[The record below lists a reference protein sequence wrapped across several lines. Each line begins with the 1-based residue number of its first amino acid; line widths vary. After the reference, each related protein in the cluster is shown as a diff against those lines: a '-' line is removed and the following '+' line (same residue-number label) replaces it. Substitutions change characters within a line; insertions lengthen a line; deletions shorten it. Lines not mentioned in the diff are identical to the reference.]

1 MAPVSPAQNYVSDY
15 LKLLPES
22 DLTQF
27 QKILEM
33 KVRPLD
39 HNLIL
44 LHLHLYIKLQIFKL
58 NR

>member
-33 KVRPLD
+33 KVRPRD

-44 LHLHLYIKLQIFKL
+44 FQLHLYIIANIQA
-58 NR
+58 